1 VMIGLPGTRF
11 VPSDFESR
19 SLGGGD
25 CLYNAIGNSMQN
37 AGVSLFGPK
46 TRNLAKKVKDM
57 IAREIDNNKATKEA
71 MNCRRGYWTTS
82 EISRPEDYVKKKFN
96 SYSEKTWGTSYDL
109 HILVRALEKSSC
121 NNQIVVYSYKTEQYV
136 RFLAL
141 EENGKIP
148 QQRLHASNL
157 RPDDVVIT
165 NSGNTHWGPTR
176 YDKNAIIGLFAT
188 KGPQVENWEIVTI
201 D

>member
-82 EISRPEDYVKKKFN
+82 EISRPEDYVKKNLIAIQRKHGGPATTCTYLSVRWKNRVATTESSFTRTKQSNMFIFLLWKKMGKSRN
-96 SYSEKTWGTSYDL
+96 S
-109 HILVRALEKSSC
+109 SSMHPIYA
-121 NNQIVVYSYKTEQYV
+121 QMMLLS
-136 RFLAL
+136 
-141 EENGKIP
+141 
-148 QQRLHASNL
+148 
-157 RPDDVVIT
+157 
-165 NSGNTHWGPTR
+165 
-176 YDKNAIIGLFAT
+176 
-188 KGPQVENWEIVTI
+188 
-201 D
+201 

>member
-1 VMIGLPGTRF
+1 MIGLPGTRF

-57 IAREIDNNKATKEA
+57 IAREIDNNKAMKEA

-82 EISRPEDYVKKKFN
+82 EISRPEDYVKKNLIAIRRKHGGPATTCTYL
-96 SYSEKTWGTSYDL
+96 S
-109 HILVRALEKSSC
+109 VR
-121 NNQIVVYSYKTEQYV
+121 
-136 RFLAL
+136 
-141 EENGKIP
+141 
-148 QQRLHASNL
+148 
-157 RPDDVVIT
+157 
-165 NSGNTHWGPTR
+165 W
-176 YDKNAIIGLFAT
+176 KN
-188 KGPQVENWEIVTI
+188 
-201 D
+201 